1 MINDRKGPRTATVQN
16 DLNPQWEER
25 LIVELVGEIQSLELQ
40 IKDDNMVSAAGFVA
54 SVTLP
59 PELYT
64 SSEKVDKIWLP
75 LALSKWPNGK
85 KDKKR
90 DTAKLCISTRYINA
104 ADAVGTACPYTPY
117 PQRSGCA
124 VSLFADAHDS
134 PLPDVDIDAGT
145 YMPGDLWNE
154 VYASLCVAQRFI
166 YITGWSVWTGLKL
179 NRLPEGVEHE
189 TLGELLKRKADEG
202 VHVCVMVWN
211 DATSYDFGLG
221 RWSKSDGLMG
231 VRDEETKEY
240 FKDSKVVCEAVPC
253 NSQGFRTNV
262 DGTTSYTARLAGKL
276 GKSANFTHHQKT
288 IMCDEEAPRSD
299 RRKVVAYVGG
309 IDLCGGRY
317 DDHTH
322 PLFDTLGGV
331 HKGDFYQCC
340 IPGVDEAYGPRE
352 PWHDLHSKVE
362 GPVARDVVHNFET
375 RWKRQ
380 ADSDRRDMLHNL
392 AGDDAL
398 LSEAE
403 DVVTENTWS
412 VQMFRSIDINSAIQ
426 VLDVEKGCETAYIYQ
441 IRRAQKFIYV
451 ENQYFLG
458 SSTHWAIFDD
468 KKNNIPCKHRIP
480 YELVMKIVSKIR
492 LGERFTVYVT
502 VPMYS
507 EGEAQSAVLQGI
519 LYWQSQTVGMM
530 YRLIADALKR
540 FGPADAHPTD
550 YLVFGCPGQ
559 RCDQEPPKIPDDV
572 QLSDKQ
578 KLLLRTRR
586 HQIYVHSK
594 MAIFDDEYVLI
605 GSANIN
611 QRSMD
616 GARDTEI
623 AVGCVEDAYTMA
635 TTKGGALPRGHVSGY
650 RRRLWAEHLGCTDP
664 RFDAPHT
671 LECVRHYKKLMAENW
686 EAFVGDTP
694 CRLPHGHLMTYP
706 YTVAAD
712 GIITPTVECF
722 PDLEDVKAY
731 VMGTRCPG
739 ALDLMTT

>member
-1 MINDRKGPRTATVQN
+1 MSGRAQEGGKGPPFCAFQSRLLSSMTQPPPPFLCGTLALTIHAACDLPNLDESCFVPCECLQDRTDSYIRVMINDRKGPRTATVQN

-380 ADSDRRDMLHNL
+380 VPLLSCGGERNCEGRRTKGWEGNLMIAGQIDSSGGKSCTARVVDKHSVPPPLVACAQVGLLQTSSVNNVSPTLR
-392 AGDDAL
+392 AL
-398 LSEAE
+398 L
-403 DVVTENTWS
+403 
-412 VQMFRSIDINSAIQ
+412 
-426 VLDVEKGCETAYIYQ
+426 Y
-441 IRRAQKFIYV
+441 
-451 ENQYFLG
+451 
-458 SSTHWAIFDD
+458 
-468 KKNNIPCKHRIP
+468 
-480 YELVMKIVSKIR
+480 
-492 LGERFTVYVT
+492 
-502 VPMYS
+502 
-507 EGEAQSAVLQGI
+507 
-519 LYWQSQTVGMM
+519 
-530 YRLIADALKR
+530 
-540 FGPADAHPTD
+540 
-550 YLVFGCPGQ
+550 
-559 RCDQEPPKIPDDV
+559 
-572 QLSDKQ
+572 
-578 KLLLRTRR
+578 TRR
-586 HQIYVHSK
+586 LVQ
-594 MAIFDDEYVLI
+594 
-605 GSANIN
+605 
-611 QRSMD
+611 
-616 GARDTEI
+616 
-623 AVGCVEDAYTMA
+623 
-635 TTKGGALPRGHVSGY
+635 
-650 RRRLWAEHLGCTDP
+650 
-664 RFDAPHT
+664 
-671 LECVRHYKKLMAENW
+671 
-686 EAFVGDTP
+686 
-694 CRLPHGHLMTYP
+694 
-706 YTVAAD
+706 
-712 GIITPTVECF
+712 
-722 PDLEDVKAY
+722 
-731 VMGTRCPG
+731 
-739 ALDLMTT
+739 